1 MSDQAGARIPSLLG
15 FILAFVELT
24 WFYVED
30 YKCSTGHVDGP
41 RSLFIMCG
49 IWFSCSLQRSTS
61 PDDQTIA
68 LLQNRGPDSL
78 NIVQR
83 TVQSSQPPS
92 CPSQD
97 LENRAIHLVF
107 VASVLSLRGGNVVT
121 QPLLDEASGSILCWN
136 GEAWKL
142 GGETIHG
149 YDADAVFRS
158 LLAFARTCS
167 DGSGTGSK
175 EFTAGILALR
185 ITLDAIS
192 GPYSFLFYDGL
203 SQRVFCGR
211 DPLGR
216 RSLLI
221 KSTMSRGLVISS
233 ISDGPSAEAWE
244 EVEPDS
250 LYILGLAR
258 PRPVTEELDQR
269 LSFESGCILPI
280 KTSRMEMSTAWSSLE
295 EPSPSNELQKLV
307 VHTNSRFPAINRNA
321 LNHMPAS
328 IHPDSKAVTD
338 LYQKLHNSLALR
350 VENIPRPPAAQAS
363 GPRLAVLFSGGV
375 DCSILA
381 RMIHD
386 LLPQDHALDLLNVAF
401 ENPRV
406 VTAANARS
414 AEAKQETTLSSSP
427 YANCPD
433 RITGI
438 STFTELINVCPGRL
452 WRFVSIDIPY
462 SEVLAHRSQV
472 VSLIHPHDT
481 EMDLSIAYALYFAA
495 RGRGNIYD
503 PVTKDI
509 CAYTTPARILVSG
522 LGADELFGGYTRHT
536 VSFSRGGYQNLLDEL
551 QLDLNRL
558 GKRNLGRDD
567 RVISHWG
574 REARYPYLD
583 EDFVSWALE
592 LPIYEKCN
600 FRQDERKEE
609 HTKQPNVPLLE
620 PNKHILRL
628 LAWKL
633 GMKSA
638 AREKKRAIQFGARA
652 AKMTAGRTKGTQVIS
667 Q

>member
-1 MSDQAGARIPSLLG
+1 
-15 FILAFVELT
+15 
-24 WFYVED
+24 
-30 YKCSTGHVDGP
+30 
-41 RSLFIMCG
+41 MCG
-49 IWFSCSLQRSTS
+49 IWFSCSFRSSTT
-61 PDDQTIA
+61 PNDQIIE

-78 NIVQR
+78 NIVQK
-83 TVQSSQPPS
+83 TVRSNRSST
-92 CPSQD
+92 CPSRG
-97 LENRAIHLVF
+97 LEDRALHLVF
-107 VASVLSLRGGNVVT
+107 VASVLSLRGASLVT
-121 QPLLDEASGSILCWN
+121 QPLLDDASGSVLCWN

-142 GGETIHG
+142 DGKPIYV
-149 YDADAVFRS
+149 YDAGAVFKS
-158 LLAFARTCS
+158 LLAFARTCPH
-167 DGSGTGSK
+167 GSGIGS
-175 EFTAGILALR
+175 EEYTAGILALR
-185 ITLDAIS
+185 TTLDAIS

-221 KSTMSRGLVISS
+221 KSTVPRGLVISS
-233 ISDGPSAEAWE
+233 ISDGPSSEAWE
-244 EVEPDS
+244 EVEPDN
-250 LYILGLAR
+250 LYVLDLAR
-258 PRPVTEELDQR
+258 LLPVTKEVDQR
-269 LSFESGCILPI
+269 VSFENALILPV
-280 KTSRMEMSTAWSSLE
+280 KLARMEIPTPHSSSE
-295 EPSPSNELQKLV
+295 EPSPSNELQKLT
-307 VHTNSRFPAINRNA
+307 VHTNRRFRNINRDVPNP
-321 LNHMPAS
+321 MSAS

-338 LYQKLHNSLALR
+338 LHQNLHKSLELR
-350 VENIPRPPAAQAS
+350 VGHIPRPPASQS
-363 GPRLAVLFSGGV
+363 TGPRLAVLFSGGV
-375 DCSILA
+375 DCSVLA

-386 LLPQDHALDLLNVAF
+386 ILPQDHAVDLLNVAF

-406 VTAANARS
+406 VAATNARS
-414 AEAKQETTLSSSP
+414 AEAEPGTTLSSSP
-427 YANCPD
+427 HANCPD
-433 RITGI
+433 RITGT
-438 STFTELINVCPGRL
+438 STFTELLDACPGRL
-452 WRFVSIDIPY
+452 WRFVSIDITY

-495 RGRGNIYD
+495 RGRGYIRD

-536 VSFSRGGYQNLLDEL
+536 VSFSRGGYQKLCDEL
-551 QLDLNRL
+551 QLDFNRL

-592 LPIYEKCN
+592 LPVYEKCN
-600 FRQDERKEE
+600 FRQDEKKEE
-609 HTKQPNVPLLE
+609 NTKQPDVPLLE

-638 AREKKRAIQFGARA
+638 AGEKKRAIQFGART
-652 AKMTAGRTKGTQVIS
+652 AKMIAGRTKGTKVIS
-667 Q
+667 L